1 MSVDLIG
8 EKNKVILELKIYT
21 RLSTLKNYDQE
32 SFHFYTF
39 QFVQNFWQHVSAY
52 ICILLRSSLFRIIL
66 IPDDIFRF
74 YKNFRLPVLLWNF
87 GFFFVVFFPI
97 FSIGILP
104 SKTERTFPFLGI
116 FLYIWKIIASNKID
130 LAVYSSDVFLLSSEY
145 LARIYPLIGNIAFR
159 ELYYCAVLT

>member
-8 EKNKVILELKIYT
+8 EKNQVILELKIYT
-21 RLSTLKNYDQE
+21 STLKNYDQE

-39 QFVQNFWQHVSAY
+39 QFVQNFGQHVSAY

-74 YKNFRLPVLLWNF
+74 YKNFRLPVLLGNF

-104 SKTERTFPFLGI
+104 SKNERTFRFLCI

-130 LAVYSSDVFLLSSEY
+130 LAVYSSDAFLLSNEY
-145 LARIYPLIGNIAFR
+145 LARIYPLIRNIVFR
-159 ELYYCAVLT
+159 KLYICAVLT

>member
-21 RLSTLKNYDQE
+21 STLKNYDQE

-39 QFVQNFWQHVSAY
+39 QFVQNFGQPVSAY

-74 YKNFRLPVLLWNF
+74 YKNFRLPVLLGNF
-87 GFFFVVFFPI
+87 GFFFVVLFPI
-97 FSIGILP
+97 FSIGYRILP
-104 SKTERTFPFLGI
+104 SKTERTFRFLCI

-159 ELYYCAVLT
+159 KLYYCAVLT